1 MKKNL
6 RCVYFCGVRTKFLAN
21 IEMFQFS
28 SSLLNSIGVKSAPS
42 LFLCMH
48 GRIRWNVWIQYGI
61 FCRSMCRSIRSANTY
76 VALILEIH
84 RLEWC
89 SEGGKKIATF
99 FSHHHPW
106 VIIGYL
112 FRLSSAPSF
121 FRRRRYW
128 IDGPIRCIAI

>member
-1 MKKNL
+1 M
-6 RCVYFCGVRTKFLAN
+6 RYVYFCGVPCERNFSLTLK
-21 IEMFQFS
+21 MFQFS
-28 SSLLNSIGVKSAPS
+28 SSLLNSNGVKSALS
-42 LFLCMH
+42 LFLYMH

-76 VALILEIH
+76 VALIWEIH
-84 RLEWC
+84 RFGWC
-89 SEGGKKIATF
+89 SEREKKKFLLF